1 MSLLTKSGGFLGP
14 IATVLGYVMS
24 GIFALLVAINIPN
37 IGLAIILFTIV
48 IYMIMLPLT
57 YRQQKFSRMT
67 PLMNPELNAI
77 REKYKGKQDQA
88 SMQRMNEETQM
99 VYAKYGV
106 NPAGS
111 CVQLAIQMLILF
123 PLYRVIMNI
132 PAYVSQV
139 KDVFT
144 GLADQLLK
152 TAGAQEYLTDIAKS
166 IQAMTISKEFTQN
179 TIIDTLY
186 KFRPATWAGLA
197 EKFPDL
203 SDLITTT
210 QQNIGKMNNFLGLD
224 IANTPMNI
232 IKEHASV
239 WLVIA
244 AVLVPVLA
252 ALSQWISVR
261 LSMAGTQQ
269 PEGTDQ
275 MASTMK
281 TMNNVMPLMSA
292 FFCLTLPV
300 GMGIYWIMSAVVRTV
315 QQYFINKRLD
325 KQDMTELLK
334 KNMEKNK
341 KKMEKKG
348 GVTGAQISQNAS
360 INAKNIENQN
370 QDQVR
375 SSNRLERAKQLSKEA
390 ANVSDDAAQKS
401 RNNLRPGSLA
411 EKANMV
417 SQYNETHRKK

>member
-14 IATVLGYVMS
+14 VATVLGYVMS
-24 GIFALLVAINIPN
+24 GIFAILVAINIPN

-48 IYMIMLPLT
+48 IYMLMLPLT

-77 REKYKGKQDQA
+77 REKYKGKQDQV

-144 GLADQLLK
+144 SLAGQLYT
-152 TAGAQEYLTDIAKS
+152 TAGAEEYLKEIAKG
-166 IQAMTISKEFTQN
+166 IQATTINKSFTEN

-186 KFRPATWAGLA
+186 KFRPATWTGLA
-197 EKFPDL
+197 EQFPDL
-203 SDLITTT
+203 SDVIAKT
-210 QQNIGKMNNFLGLD
+210 QKTIGGMNNFLGLD

-232 IKEHASV
+232 IREHASV

-244 AVLVPVLA
+244 AILVPVLA
-252 ALSQWISVR
+252 ALSQWISVK
-261 LSMAGTQQ
+261 LSMAGSSQ
-269 PEGTDQ
+269 PEGNDQ
-275 MASTMK
+275 MAGTMK

-315 QQYFINKRLD
+315 QTWFINKRLE
-325 KQDMTELLK
+325 KVDMTELLK

-348 GVTGAQISQNAS
+348 GVTASQITQNAA
-360 INAKNIENQN
+360 INTRNIENQN
-370 QDQVR
+370 R
-375 SSNRLERAKQLSKEA
+375 PESRLERAKKLSKEA
-390 ANVSDDAAQKS
+390 GSISDDAVQQKKQY
-401 RNNLRPGSLA
+401 RPGSLA

-417 SQYNETHRKK
+417 SVYNESHRRK

>member
-24 GIFALLVAINIPN
+24 GIFALLVAVNIPN

-77 REKYKGKQDQA
+77 RDKYKGKQDQA

-370 QDQVR
+370 QAQVR

>member
-77 REKYKGKQDQA
+77 RDKYKGKQDQA

-144 GLADQLLK
+144 GLATQLLN

-370 QDQVR
+370 QAQVR
-375 SSNRLERAKQLSKEA
+375 SSNRLERAKKLSKEA
-390 ANVSDDAAQKS
+390 GNISDDAVQSKKEY
-401 RNNLRPGSLA
+401 RPGSLA

-417 SQYNETHRKK
+417 SAYNEAHRKK

>member
-77 REKYKGKQDQA
+77 RDKYKGKQDQA

-334 KNMEKNK
+334 
-341 KKMEKKG
+341 
-348 GVTGAQISQNAS
+348 
-360 INAKNIENQN
+360 
-370 QDQVR
+370 
-375 SSNRLERAKQLSKEA
+375 
-390 ANVSDDAAQKS
+390 
-401 RNNLRPGSLA
+401 
-411 EKANMV
+411 
-417 SQYNETHRKK
+417 

>member
-48 IYMIMLPLT
+48 IYMLMLPLT

-77 REKYKGKQDQA
+77 RDKYKGKQDQA

-132 PAYVSQV
+132 PAYVPQV
-139 KDVFT
+139 KEVFVELAGKLLTTT
-144 GLADQLLK
+144 GAEK
-152 TAGAQEYLTDIAKS
+152 YLTDIAKS
-166 IQAMTISKEFTQN
+166 IQAMTISKSFTEN

-186 KFRPATWAGLA
+186 KFRPTNWTGLA
-197 EKFPDL
+197 EQFPEL
-203 SDLITTT
+203 SDIIAKT
-210 QQNIGKMNNFLGLD
+210 QKTIGGMNNFLGLD

-232 IKEHASV
+232 IKEHATV

-252 ALSQWISVR
+252 AATQWISVK
-261 LSMAGTQQ
+261 LSMAGSTQ

-275 MASTMK
+275 MAGTMK

-315 QQYFINKRLD
+315 QTWFINKHLE
-325 KQDMTELLK
+325 KVDMSELLK
-334 KNMEKNK
+334 QNMEKNK

-348 GVTGAQISQNAS
+348 GVTATQISQNAA
-360 INAKNIENQN
+360 INTRNIENQT
-370 QDQVR
+370 QPE
-375 SSNRLERAKQLSKEA
+375 SRLERAKKLSKEA
-390 ANVSDDAAQKS
+390 GNISDDAVQSKKEY
-401 RNNLRPGSLA
+401 RPGSLA

-417 SQYNETHRKK
+417 SAYNEAHRKK